1 METIEIAGYSETEEY
16 KRIKVECWECAV
28 HGREINLAKM
38 DAPRYK
44 YFSELYWLYLDVTQ
58 NRISKEEAAKRDEQN
73 YREMTEV
80 MNSNLEYHH
89 SCIMINENIRRA
101 GSLVS
106 DMNKAENLHAA
117 AMLAFEIIG
126 LMTGDMVSAAHN
138 KERFGG

>member
-16 KRIKVECWECAV
+16 KRIKSECWECAV

-58 NRISKEEAAKRDEQN
+58 NRISKEEAAKRDAEN
-73 YREMTEV
+73 YKEMEAFMRV
-80 MNSNLEYHH
+80 HLDYYHG
-89 SCIMINENIRRA
+89 CAVRNEAIRKA
-101 GSLVS
+101 GELISG
-106 DMNKAENLHAA
+106 MNKAETLQDA

-126 LMTGDMVSAAHN
+126 RMTGDMVSAAHN